1 MKIHDLMAEAGFE
14 IDPTIEM
21 NVVRNARILSD
32 VELSQFVEIQQM
44 LKELMQAKT
53 IIHDDVALCTGKC
66 KELFFQLG
74 SRA

>member
-44 LKELMQAKT
+44 LKELMQAKA